1 MSTNFMFWILLCYLK
16 CVRCII
22 TFNILINQHVIM
34 CVSIGFNKGILSAS
48 KITKGNRKILFH
60 RKRCLSIH
68 SNGFLLFAND
78 CFYTDTTDILT
89 KRCLNL
95 TEVHGLLFGLP
106 TKPSINHFAKYCLSC
121 WNDNSLNCYQNVI
134 IIGDQIRPE
143 SITHD
148 CSNY

>member
-95 TEVHGLLFGLP
+95 TEVHGFADKTFYKPFCQILFELLKWQFFKLLP
-106 TKPSINHFAKYCLSC
+106 KCNYHRWSNQIGKY
-121 WNDNSLNCYQNVI
+121 
-134 IIGDQIRPE
+134 
-143 SITHD
+143 D